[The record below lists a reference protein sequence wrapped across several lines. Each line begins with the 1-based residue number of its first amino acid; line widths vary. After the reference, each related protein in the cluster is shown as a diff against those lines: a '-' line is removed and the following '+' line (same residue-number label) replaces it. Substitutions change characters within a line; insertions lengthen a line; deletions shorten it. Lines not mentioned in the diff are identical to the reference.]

1 MDTVRPL
8 STFPESSQFFYRYCQ
23 RVVSHEDCKLKYSQN
38 TSYPLEVLVP
48 IPIGDL
54 VQHPEANMTDS
65 GLWSIEST
73 DHTLL
78 FCGNCRCPFS
88 SLIRATENET
98 DDSRFNR
105 VRGEGLYLL
114 S

>member
-1 MDTVRPL
+1 M
-8 STFPESSQFFYRYCQ
+8 
-23 RVVSHEDCKLKYSQN
+23 
-38 TSYPLEVLVP
+38 P

-54 VQHPEANMTDS
+54 VQHPEANMTHS

-78 FCGNCRCPFS
+78 FSGNWRCSFS
-88 SLIRATENET
+88 IFIRSTETET
-98 DDSRFNR
+98 DDSRFNK